1 MKIVMMATGGVGG
14 YYGARLA
21 DAGEDVHFI
30 ARGAHLAALRANGL
44 KLISA
49 NGDIRLRSI
58 QATDDPAMIGTAEI
72 VIFAVKQ
79 YDTEAAAK
87 LIVPLI
93 ADETAVISIQN
104 GMDPQERLKTIVG
117 REHVMG
123 GTTYITGAKVISPGI
138 ITHTGSIARLVFG
151 EYDGS
156 ASLRGERFL
165 NACKTA
171 GIDALFSTNINKEM
185 WAKFALLSA
194 FSGVSS
200 MLRKAAGSI
209 MSDPDTRKLLKDAIA
224 ETVAVAKAK
233 GIDLGD
239 DYVAMHGDFYGSI
252 PPDTKSSMLMDLENG
267 RRIEL
272 NWLSGAVAQFGDEL
286 DVPTPTHHA
295 IYGALKLAAEGR
307 SV

>member
-21 DAGEDVHFI
+21 AADADVHFI
-30 ARGAHLAALRANGL
+30 ARGAHLAALRTNGL

-49 NGDIRLRSI
+49 NGDLHLRSV
-58 QATDDPAMIGTAEI
+58 QATDDPAMIGTADI

-156 ASLRGERFL
+156 VSLRGERFL
-165 NACKTA
+165 KTCKTA
-171 GIDALFSTNINKEM
+171 GIDALFSTNIGKEM

-194 FSGVSS
+194 FSGVST
-200 MLRKAAGSI
+200 MLRKAAGPI
-209 MSDPDTRKLLKDAIA
+209 MSDPNTRKLLKDAIA

-239 DYVAMHGDFYGSI
+239 DYVAKHGDFYGTI

-286 DVPTPTHHA
+286 GVPTPTHHA
-295 IYGALKLAAEGR
+295 IYGALKLTSEGR
-307 SV
+307 PV

>member
-117 REHVMG
+117 REHVR
-123 GTTYITGAKVISPGI
+123 A
-138 ITHTGSIARLVFG
+138 ARLT
-151 EYDGS
+151 
-156 ASLRGERFL
+156 SL
-165 NACKTA
+165 
-171 GIDALFSTNINKEM
+171 
-185 WAKFALLSA
+185 
-194 FSGVSS
+194 
-200 MLRKAAGSI
+200 
-209 MSDPDTRKLLKDAIA
+209 
-224 ETVAVAKAK
+224 
-233 GIDLGD
+233 
-239 DYVAMHGDFYGSI
+239 
-252 PPDTKSSMLMDLENG
+252 
-267 RRIEL
+267 
-272 NWLSGAVAQFGDEL
+272 AQ
-286 DVPTPTHHA
+286 
-295 IYGALKLAAEGR
+295 K
-307 SV
+307 